1 MFVFEQYTSG
11 KVHKKIDNAG
21 CLWEGKLSG
30 CSGVREVLADEF
42 FVFFKFLITLCVSY
56 FLK

>member
-1 MFVFEQYTSG
+1 MFEQYTSG